1 MIEFERVTK
10 RFRDVTALHELTL
23 SIAEGEIF
31 GLVGPNGAGKTTAIR
46 ILCGALRPSSGRVTV
61 KGMDVGK
68 HSIEVKRL
76 IGYLPEEPNLYER
89 MTPRQ
94 LLRFFASLYG
104 VADGEVRI
112 EELLSMVGM
121 QERADARLSTFS
133 KGMRQRISIARALL
147 HDPEILILD
156 EPTMGLDPLTA
167 REIRDFIASLKGRK
181 TVLLCTHYMPEA
193 EQLCSRLGI
202 LVKGELIAMGEP
214 GKLKAELTKEGYHSP
229 SLEDVFMRYTRGG

>member
-68 HSIEVKRL
+68 HGIEVKRL

-89 MTPRQ
+89 MSPRQ

-104 VADGEVRI
+104 VADGEARI

-202 LVKGELIAMGEP
+202 LVKGELVAQGEP
-214 GKLKAELTKEGYHSP
+214 EKLKAELADEGYHSP
-229 SLEDVFMRYTRGG
+229 SLEDVFMRYTRGE